1 MNVTTFISSKISG
14 KENTNKF
21 IGFAKSV
28 AVISVMLGTTALI
41 VSLSILNG
49 FDKALRENA
58 VKFTSHIT
66 VKSFDRKELQDYPS
80 SIKKINRAFPGVTG
94 VEPVIE
100 GECLFRA
107 GDNVEGMLLRGIL
120 PDKDITGFSDKI
132 VEGSYDFSSD
142 SAKEMIVSRS
152 IARRMNLNIGDE
164 AVIFAVKI
172 ADNFNIPFP
181 KVSKVKLSGIYET
194 GMSQYDETVIF
205 VPYRLAGKLFDI
217 KQGDVT
223 KYYVNINDIQ
233 AVNQIADSLDVVLGY
248 PHFAITVFDI
258 HRAIF
263 SWIELQ
269 KEPIPIVLGLI
280 SIVAVLNIITTLLIL
295 VVEKTNTIG
304 VLRSLGM
311 RRIGIL
317 KIFVAQGMRLGLIGT
332 GLGVLLALSFSL
344 LQHHFGFIRLSGE
357 LYFLDRLPIDISL
370 SYYVMVI
377 AISLLLTFTA
387 TFLPAFVAVRI
398 SPLRAIRLK

>member
-1 MNVTTFISSKISG
+1 M
-14 KENTNKF
+14 
-21 IGFAKSV
+21 
-28 AVISVMLGTTALI
+28 
-41 VSLSILNG
+41 
-49 FDKALRENA
+49 
-58 VKFTSHIT
+58 
-66 VKSFDRKELQDYPS
+66 
-80 SIKKINRAFPGVTG
+80 
-94 VEPVIE
+94 
-100 GECLFRA
+100 
-107 GDNVEGMLLRGIL
+107 
-120 PDKDITGFSDKI
+120 
-132 VEGSYDFSSD
+132 
-142 SAKEMIVSRS
+142 
-152 IARRMNLNIGDE
+152 
-164 AVIFAVKI
+164 
-172 ADNFNIPFP
+172 
-181 KVSKVKLSGIYET
+181 
-194 GMSQYDETVIF
+194 
-205 VPYRLAGKLFDI
+205 
-217 KQGDVT
+217 
-223 KYYVNINDIQ
+223 
-233 AVNQIADSLDVVLGY
+233 
-248 PHFAITVFDI
+248 
-258 HRAIF
+258 
-263 SWIELQ
+263 
-269 KEPIPIVLGLI
+269 LGLI